1 MFLDYFKKK
10 KETMGKQHLS
20 EYLLFT
26 QQAVWGLNSKALG
39 QKSTVFWLNL

>member
-1 MFLDYFKKK
+1 MFMDYFKKK
-10 KETMGKQHLS
+10 KETMGKHHLS
-20 EYLLFT
+20 EYLLFA